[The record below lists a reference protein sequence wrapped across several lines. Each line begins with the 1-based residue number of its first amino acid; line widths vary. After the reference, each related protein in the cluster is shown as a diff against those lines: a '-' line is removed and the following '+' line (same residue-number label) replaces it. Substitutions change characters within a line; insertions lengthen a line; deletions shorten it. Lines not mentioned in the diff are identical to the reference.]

1 MMKTIVPALAL
12 CLMLNGCAMFG
23 ADKPEPAPAAQVK
36 PEPTPPPPPPPP
48 PPPLT
53 HTVVK
58 GDTVAGIAKKYGV
71 PANQLMTANNVP
83 NAKAIKAGMVL
94 TIPGKTAAE
103 PTPKPLGEKA
113 PAKEAPDPKEIKE
126 KEPKAAKGSKSDPYG
141 VEAATAPD
149 KGKKKPAKADDD
161 ATYEKIKVEFHDYA
175 KKWLEKS
182 AALAQNNKDRKEV
195 KMEDGRYV
203 ASYSVIL
210 LNTMAT
216 EVKRVDYDH
225 TPYVGH
231 ITYQVE
237 VHRAFGATPQAA
249 SAAKDEEVK
258 QESMREIFSYSGQK
272 RSWR

>member
-1 MMKTIVPALAL
+1 V
-12 CLMLNGCAMFG
+12 
-23 ADKPEPAPAAQVK
+23 
-36 PEPTPPPPPPPP
+36 
-48 PPPLT
+48 
-53 HTVVK
+53 
-58 GDTVAGIAKKYGV
+58 
-71 PANQLMTANNVP
+71 
-83 NAKAIKAGMVL
+83 
-94 TIPGKTAAE
+94 
-103 PTPKPLGEKA
+103 
-113 PAKEAPDPKEIKE
+113 
-126 KEPKAAKGSKSDPYG
+126 
-141 VEAATAPD
+141 
-149 KGKKKPAKADDD
+149 DDD
-161 ATYEKIKVEFHDYA
+161 ATYEKIKIEFNDYA

-216 EVKRVDYDH
+216 EVKRVEYDH

-237 VHRAFGATPQAA
+237 IHRAFGPTPQAA